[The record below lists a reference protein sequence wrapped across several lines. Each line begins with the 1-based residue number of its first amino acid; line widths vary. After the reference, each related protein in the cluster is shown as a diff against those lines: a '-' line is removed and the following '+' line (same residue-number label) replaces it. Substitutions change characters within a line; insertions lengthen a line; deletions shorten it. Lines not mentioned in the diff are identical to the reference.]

1 MSKIKV
7 LIIGYG
13 SIGRKYHRILKKIK
27 EIDDVV
33 IFTSQKKIL
42 NSIDSVSDLKKINP
56 DIIIISSTS
65 NTHYKY
71 LKIVNSIYKNK
82 RILVEKPLFVKLE
95 KIEHLNNKI
104 FVGYNLRFLPVIK
117 FLKKYL
123 KKKKVIS
130 AAIYCGSY
138 LPSWRKRNINQT
150 SSYDKKI
157 SGGILLELSH
167 EIDYSRY
174 LFGNLKNIFLISKK
188 LSSLS
193 IKDDDYCNLA
203 FYTKEKSII
212 NITLNYYSH
221 IKKRFLI
228 IDTKKESFYVDL
240 INGEITIKSM
250 SAILKR
256 KFNYDINKTY
266 KEQVLS
272 IIRKKFKDLC
282 SYNDAYETLKTV
294 KQIKKKL

>member
-82 RILVEKPLFVKLE
+82 RILVEKPLFIKLE
-95 KIEHLNNKI
+95 KLEHLNNKI

-123 KKKKVIS
+123 KKKK
-130 AAIYCGSY
+130 
-138 LPSWRKRNINQT
+138 
-150 SSYDKKI
+150 
-157 SGGILLELSH
+157 
-167 EIDYSRY
+167 
-174 LFGNLKNIFLISKK
+174 LFLQQYIVVLISQAGEKEILIKLLLMIKK
-188 LSSLS
+188 LVE
-193 IKDDDYCNLA
+193 A
-203 FYTKEKSII
+203 FY
-212 NITLNYYSH
+212 
-221 IKKRFLI
+221 
-228 IDTKKESFYVDL
+228 
-240 INGEITIKSM
+240 
-250 SAILKR
+250 
-256 KFNYDINKTY
+256 
-266 KEQVLS
+266 
-272 IIRKKFKDLC
+272 
-282 SYNDAYETLKTV
+282 
-294 KQIKKKL
+294 